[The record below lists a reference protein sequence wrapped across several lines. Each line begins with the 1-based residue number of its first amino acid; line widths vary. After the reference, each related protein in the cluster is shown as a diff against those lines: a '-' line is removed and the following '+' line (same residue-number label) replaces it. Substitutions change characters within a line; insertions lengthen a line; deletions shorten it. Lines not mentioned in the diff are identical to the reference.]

1 EKEHDRHE
9 KFKAAQTLSSG
20 GYIKVREQRRSQA
33 NLRQF
38 EVDFARTFRT
48 SSLRLKGGMKT
59 KGLKNYIICPV
70 LEVIAYQYFMWKKV
84 TS

>member
-33 NLRQF
+33 NAEIRSGF
-38 EVDFARTFRT
+38 RADF
-48 SSLRLKGGMKT
+48 SNILLEMSVED
-59 KGLKNYIICPV
+59 GLKMIISGGVVVPPYTPGAEYH
-70 LEVIAYQYFMWKKV
+70 EVSV
-84 TS
+84 CRD